1 MRKPAKIAVL
11 VLCSLMFGV
20 LLLECGIRRDVVF
33 VPRYPESSGW
43 WKEHWQ
49 RTPKDPNGHLVTLD
63 EHHPQLGHVLKSNLD
78 GVRDCK
84 RGTVHSNSTGLRG
97 TREYAYHKAP
107 GTVRVLTIGDSF
119 TFGSCVRDEETFS
132 ARLEQRGRCEVI
144 NMGVQGYGT
153 DQIYLRYLLEGRK
166 YGADYVVYGF
176 YEDDLRRNRLSF
188 RTYIKPVYVPR
199 GDGLKLTGTP
209 IEHPRAYRDG
219 TRLRLLNYLE
229 IYHDWIRDESL
240 SRRND
245 LVTDRLHDALID
257 AIKKQGAR
265 PVLVFLPKLEEVM
278 DNSGT
283 PDIFKN
289 MCARHSGVTCVNP
302 IPRLHKTISRS
313 SRAASHFQ
321 HHYSPLV
328 HRLIAEALAEQIP
341 CSRPTPTP
349 RRSP

>member
-1 MRKPAKIAVL
+1 MKKLAKIAAL
-11 VLCSLMFGV
+11 VLCSLLV
-20 LLLECGIRRDVVF
+20 ALLLLELGIRQGWVGLPNFYD
-33 VPRYPESSGW
+33 SGGW
-43 WKEHWQ
+43 WKERWERQ
-49 RTPKDPNGHLVTLD
+49 SGGNLMPVDGH
-63 EHHPQLGHVLKSNLD
+63 HAQLGHVLRKNLD
-78 GVRDCK
+78 GLGDCP
-84 RGTVHSNSTGLRG
+84 RGTIRSNSKGIRG
-97 TREYAYHKAP
+97 TKEHPLRKKP
-107 GTVRVLTIGDSF
+107 GTVRVLAIGDSF
-119 TFGSCVRDEETFS
+119 TFGSCVKDEETFS
-132 ARLEQRGRCEVI
+132 AYLEKKGCEVI

-176 YEDDLRRNRLSF
+176 YEDDIRRNRLSF

>member
-166 YGADYVVYGF
+166 YNADHVVLGF
-176 YEDDLRRNRLSF
+176 FSDDASRNKLSF
-188 RTYIKPVYVPR
+188 RTYRKPRYVAR
-199 GDGLKLTGTP
+199 GEGLKLIDDS
-209 IEHPRAYRDG
+209 IEHPRDYRDRP
-219 TRLRLLNYLE
+219 RLRLLNYLE
-229 IYHDWIRDESL
+229 IFHDWIRAGAQD
-240 SRRND
+240 RRND
-245 LVTDRLHDALID
+245 LVTIRLHDALID
-257 AIKKQGAR
+257 AIKGQGAR
-265 PVLVFLPKLEEVM
+265 PVFVYLPDFKTVM
-278 DNSGT
+278 YNAA
-283 PDIFKN
+283 PVALFRRL
-289 MCARHSGVTCVNP
+289 CARRSDVTCVNP
-302 IPRLHKTISRS
+302 IPRIRKLIIDKPGPY
-313 SRAASHFQ
+313 SHFE
-321 HHYSPLV
+321 HHYSPQV
-328 HRLIAEALAEQIP
+328 HRLIADALAEHIP
-341 CSRPTPTP
+341 CS
-349 RRSP
+349 